1 MFCFNQVMIGTSK
14 NIWGFDPRSVPGC
27 SLWLDGAD
35 PAGTGIP
42 PSAGT
47 LTTWVDKSGNGRN
60 GVQYSSLARPTFVT
74 NSLNSRGGVSF
85 SAASSN
91 CYQTATILPTPRALF
106 VVGFSSNDG
115 FILSGIP
122 TPNSGHPPYYATFA
136 RDVEFGVNNTSDTA
150 HSANVASTSNVNYIL
165 TGLYTGSNVTATMN
179 GGTLSNTVAFSGT
192 PKTPATTL
200 IGINSYAGTLG
211 APLSGTINEF
221 IAFNVDL
228 TTAQRQII
236 EGYLA
241 HKWGLT
247 AYYSPTS
254 PLSIPGCQLWLDG
267 ADQSS
272 MTFSGSTITQ
282 WNDKSANGNNA
293 TIAAGKIGATFS
305 SVSNSVYFQASNVGY
320 QTSYSANPTNETMFV
335 VFNNPSPSLNNNI
348 LIGGQQGARS
358 LGAGYSGSGG
368 NTVGVVGNL
377 NNEVAWLART
387 AGGTYTSG
395 TTVLVT
401 SQFTTSTNTIS
412 LNGGTAAS
420 GGAPGFYA
428 NTTTYLGVDTTT
440 TAYYYIGYAMEI
452 IFYNSILN
460 TTQRQ
465 QIEEYLSKKWGLT
478 TVYLT
483 LPIRHPYY
491 SLKPCLRV
499 FQPTDIA
506 GCRLWLDAADNS
518 TLTLQSNNKVS
529 AWRDKSSNAFVLS
542 NATTLTQPTYVTSGW
557 NGSYPAV
564 KVNGS
569 GEGQHNFLS
578 NAAFNGFNT
587 AAWDIYAVV
596 KHSATTN
603 QAGIMWI
610 DPSGSFIVISAG
622 IGNGQ
627 VYTTLSNG
635 NWVLNPNTGP
645 PTTQN
650 PYIFQNYSTGTTI
663 GRRLNGVQP
672 GLTEQVVSYTGT
684 ARSGTYSLFL
694 ANPSTGWSAPTTYF
708 AEMLMFSR
716 SLSNSERLQIEGY
729 LSTKWGLTQTSFSST
744 AFTPTSIGGCQLW
757 FDASDTSSLTPSSI
771 TTGTKVSQWNDKS
784 TNNRHMS
791 NSTSASQPT
800 YSTSNFNGSLPCVF
814 FTGSTQAGSNANI
827 LSNAA
832 STVLNSTTWDIYVA
846 FKPTGGM
853 EAIFWND
860 PTSAVVLIC
869 GNTRVYEA
877 NYSIHYGGWRLSPPD
892 GGCRANECQ
901 IFQAYSTGTTV
912 GKRVNGGLEGGTT
925 QTATYSW
932 PSRSSNSQLSFCRP
946 SSGQWSE
953 GNLAIA
959 EVIVYN
965 SVLSD
970 ANRSNVETYLTNKW
984 KIGRGLQLEHPFYSF
999 PSSTVTRPNFKEL
1012 AYTGNDYNAY
1022 FAKYSPDGSVL
1033 WALRWTATGGIGF
1046 QDSATDSN
1054 GNVYVTGL
1062 YVNSSLLMYDT
1073 NGLLVRTLSNSGGY
1087 DGFTAKY
1094 TSSGTLL
1101 WTARHV
1107 GPGTNYPVGVAV
1119 DSSGNVYSGGT
1130 WDGASLTLFSAGE
1143 ASSNTFGTTGGQTDG
1158 YIVKYNSS
1166 GIVQWSA
1173 KIVCSSYDSGGMS
1186 LKTDSSGNVY
1196 SVGINVL
1203 AAPTF
1208 YNANGTVGGSLLWGG
1223 TSEGMWLAKWNSS
1236 GTFQWA
1242 LRFVTGDLNTGAGA
1256 LSIDSSGN
1264 LYVSSAY
1271 DSTLT
1276 LKNTGD
1282 ATAAT
1287 MTNSGSYDAF
1297 IVKYS
1302 SAGSYIWNA
1311 RIGGTGSTQEIANA
1325 IDGSG
1330 NVYVMGLYTGTLIV
1344 YTSGEAS
1351 NTTLTN
1357 SGSYDHFIAKYTSAG
1372 VLVWATRIGS
1382 SGSEYNKGIS
1392 VDLAG
1397 NVYTH
1402 GGHSATVTFFNVGGG
1417 IGGTLSNVG
1426 VDGYLA
1432 KYTTNGTFVWAA
1444 LFGGPVTELSMR
1456 SITDPEGNIYL
1467 GGIYNS
1473 SPLTLNGV

>member
-1 MFCFNQVMIGTSK
+1 MLGTSK
-14 NIWGFDPRSVPGC
+14 NIWNFDPRSVPGC
-27 SLWLDGAD
+27 QLWFDAAD
-35 PAGTGIP
+35 SSTITLNGSTVSSWRDKSSNSYTVGQSTSSNQPTYTSNLLNGLPGIQLSNQKFLQQFGSNMPNFTSSTSNTILIVAKNGSTLPSNGWNIVNTVWFNSSGTGTNRYHFSFAGGLTNGVTLYANGSLIGLTTQVALGSNSIIGFTAS
-42 PSAGT
+42 PSGNSINVNGT
-47 LTTWVDKSGNGRN
+47 LTTYAGS
-60 GVQYSSLARPTFVT
+60 T
-74 NSLNSRGGVSF
+74 
-85 SAASSN
+85 
-91 CYQTATILPTPRALF
+91 LP
-106 VVGFSSNDG
+106 
-115 FILSGIP
+115 
-122 TPNSGHPPYYATFA
+122 
-136 RDVEFGVNNTSDTA
+136 
-150 HSANVASTSNVNYIL
+150 SANSSTFFRFGDDRASFVSDVNIY
-165 TGLYTGSNVTATMN
+165 
-179 GGTLSNTVAFSGT
+179 
-192 PKTPATTL
+192 
-200 IGINSYAGTLG
+200 
-211 APLSGTINEF
+211 EF
-221 IAFNVDL
+221 IGFNDTI
-228 TTAQRQII
+228 TTSQRQQI

-241 HKWGLT
+241 HKWGIQ
-247 AYYSPTS
+247 SF
-254 PLSIPGCQLWLDG
+254 IP
-267 ADQSS
+267 
-272 MTFSGSTITQ
+272 
-282 WNDKSANGNNA
+282 
-293 TIAAGKIGATFS
+293 
-305 SVSNSVYFQASNVGY
+305 
-320 QTSYSANPTNETMFV
+320 
-335 VFNNPSPSLNNNI
+335 
-348 LIGGQQGARS
+348 
-358 LGAGYSGSGG
+358 
-368 NTVGVVGNL
+368 
-377 NNEVAWLART
+377 
-387 AGGTYTSG
+387 
-395 TTVLVT
+395 
-401 SQFTTSTNTIS
+401 
-412 LNGGTAAS
+412 
-420 GGAPGFYA
+420 
-428 NTTTYLGVDTTT
+428 
-440 TAYYYIGYAMEI
+440 
-452 IFYNSILN
+452 
-460 TTQRQ
+460 TTQP
-465 QIEEYLSKKWGLT
+465 YKT
-478 TVYLT
+478 
-483 LPIRHPYY
+483 IRPH
-491 SLKPCLRV
+491 LQV

-506 GCRLWLDAADNS
+506 GCRLWLDAADQS
-518 TLTLQSNNKVS
+518 TLTLQSSNKVS

-729 LSTKWGLTQTSFSST
+729 LSTKWGLTQTGFNSTSFS
-744 AFTPTSIGGCQLW
+744 PTSIGGCQLW

-771 TTGTKVSQWNDKS
+771 ITGTKVSQWNDKS

-791 NSTSASQPT
+791 NSTSATQPT

-901 IFQAYSTGTTV
+901 IFQAYSTGTTI

-970 ANRSNVETYLTNKW
+970 INRSNVQTYLTNKW
-984 KIGRGLQLEHPFYSF
+984 KIGKGLQLEHPFYSI
-999 PSSTVTRPNFKEL
+999 PSSTITRPNFKEL
-1012 AYTGNDYNAY
+1012 IYTGNDYNAY

-1046 QDSATDSN
+1046 QDSATDSS

-1107 GPGTNYPVGVAV
+1107 GPGTTYPVGVAV
-1119 DSSGNVYSGGT
+1119 DSSGNVYAGGT
-1130 WDGASLTLFSAGE
+1130 WDGASVTLFSAGE

-1166 GIVQWSA
+1166 GIVQWSV

-1196 SVGINVL
+1196 SVGVNVF

-1208 YNANGTVGGSLLWGG
+1208 YNANGTTGGSLAWGG
-1223 TSEGMWLAKWNSS
+1223 TTEGMWLAKWNSS

-1242 LRFVTGDLNTGAGA
+1242 LRFVTGDLNTSAGV
-1256 LSIDSSGN
+1256 LSIDSSAN

-1282 ATAAT
+1282 GTAAT

-1297 IVKYS
+1297 LVKYS

-1311 RIGGTGSTQEIANA
+1311 RVGGTGSSDDIANA

-1330 NVYVMGLYTGTLIV
+1330 NVYIMGRYTGTIII
-1344 YTSGEAS
+1344 YTSGESS
-1351 NTTLTN
+1351 NVTLTN
-1357 SGSYDHFIAKYTSAG
+1357 SGGYDNFIAKYTSAG
-1372 VLVWATRIGS
+1372 VLLWATRIASTGN
-1382 SGSEYNKGIS
+1382 EFHKGIS
-1392 VDLAG
+1392 VDSAG
-1397 NVYTH
+1397 NVYA
-1402 GGHSATVTFFNVGGG
+1402 HSSYEATVTFFNVGGG
-1417 IGGTLSNVG
+1417 TGGTLSNVG
-1426 VDGYLA
+1426 SDAYLA
-1432 KYTTNGTFVWAA
+1432 KYTTSGTFVWAA
-1444 LFGGPVTELSMR
+1444 RITGSGSDNANR
-1456 SITDPEGNIYL
+1456 SITDPEGNIYV